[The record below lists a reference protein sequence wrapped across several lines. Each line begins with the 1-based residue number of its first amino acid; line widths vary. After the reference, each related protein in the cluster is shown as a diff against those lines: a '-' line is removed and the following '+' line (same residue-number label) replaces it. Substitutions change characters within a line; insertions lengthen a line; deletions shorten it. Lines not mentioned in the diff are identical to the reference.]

1 MKTCKGCRFLN
12 SDGGSNCILLNKPES
27 YLNGKE
33 IHKDCPLAQK
43 EHESAIFQMEEAWR
57 ENKMNFPIKI
67 ENLGDLTPQEHDEAI
82 FRLGAEY
89 GARAMAERF
98 LQDLDASMKVKESGG
113 KE

>member
-12 SDGGSNCILLNKPES
+12 SDGGSNCIMLNKPES

-33 IHKDCPLAQK
+33 IHNNCPIEKK
-43 EHESAIFQMEEAWR
+43 EHENAIFQMGEAWR
-57 ENKMNFPIKI
+57 ENKMNFPIKL
-67 ENLGDLTPQEHDEAI
+67 ENLGDLMPQERDEAI

-98 LQDLDASMKVKESGG
+98 MKDLDASMKVKESER
-113 KE
+113 K